1 MDISR
6 LEGIVA
12 ILPTPLAP
20 NGAIDEPALRHLVEF
35 GVEQGMDGLVVL
47 GSNGEFPYLS
57 FEEKRE
63 VMGIAAETAAGR
75 IPVIGTA
82 SAAGTD
88 QAVALARAADDAG
101 CDAVMAAVPA
111 YFEIGAD
118 EVVSH
123 METLASEGDVPVFFY
138 HFPEVTGV
146 ELSPAEIA
154 QVAAVPGV
162 VGAKITVVNST
173 FQREVIEATRP
184 SDWQVFSGTSFLLAS
199 CVEAG
204 GAGVCCP
211 LPLLGPAAVR
221 ELWVAL
227 RDGRRQRAEALQ
239 ADLLRA
245 IPLMS
250 GIDAPVEQL
259 IDGFKLAAHGPFGG
273 SGTRPAPSQG
283 LLKAALRLCGH
294 PLGPTVKS
302 PCREAGEE
310 EVALLERTLHELGWV
325 NGS

>member
-12 ILPTPLAP
+12 ILPTPLTP
-20 NGAIDEPALRHLVEF
+20 RGRIDEPGIRHLVDFCVSE
-35 GVEQGMDGLVVL
+35 GMDGLVVL

-57 FEEKRE
+57 FEEKHQ
-63 VMGIAAETAAGR
+63 VMGVAVEAAAGR

-82 SAAGTD
+82 SAVGTD

-101 CDAVMAAVPA
+101 CDAVMAAVTA

-123 METLASEGDVPVFFY
+123 METLASEGDLPVFYY

-154 QVAAVPGV
+154 EIAAVPGV
-162 VGAKITVVNST
+162 VGAKITVVNSA
-173 FQREVIEATRP
+173 FQREVIEATR
-184 SDWQVFSGTSFLLAS
+184 SADWRVFSGTCFLLAS
-199 CVEAG
+199 CVKAG
-204 GAGVCCP
+204 GAGVFCP

-221 ELWVAL
+221 DLWAAL
-227 RDGRRQRAEALQ
+227 RRGDRQRAELLQ

-245 IPLMS
+245 LPLMS
-250 GIDAPVEQL
+250 GIDVPAEQL
-259 IDGFKLAAHGPFGG
+259 IEGFNLAAHGPYGG
-273 SGTRPAPSQG
+273 CGSRPAPPQG
-283 LLKAALRLCGH
+283 LLKAALRITGH
-294 PLGPTVKS
+294 PLQPTVKS

-310 EVALLERTLHELGWV
+310 EVAFLERTLHELGWV
-325 NGS
+325 NDS